1 MNEHN
6 DKFECKFCGHV
17 LGSKEEMKS
26 HAMEKH
32 PEKMGK

>member
-1 MNEHN
+1 MTEHS
-6 DKFECKFCGHV
+6 DKFECKFCGHHFNT
-17 LGSKEEMKS
+17 KEEMKM